1 MKEASTSSL
10 MLKFVGIYVKELNSL
25 NALELETMNNIADL
39 QP

>member
-1 MKEASTSSL
+1 MKEAGSSRL
-10 MLKFVGIYVKELNSL
+10 MLKLVGIYVKELNSL